1 LISAIGGG
9 NALRATRSL
18 PATDGRLKGVNFER
32 VAQVLDCGWA
42 QATGARQIDSRC
54 AGPALLHLLTAT
66 APVG

>member
-18 PATDGRLKGVNFER
+18 PATDGRLKGANFELA
-32 VAQVLDCGWA
+32 AQVLDCGWA
-42 QATGARQIDSRC
+42 QATGACQIDSRC